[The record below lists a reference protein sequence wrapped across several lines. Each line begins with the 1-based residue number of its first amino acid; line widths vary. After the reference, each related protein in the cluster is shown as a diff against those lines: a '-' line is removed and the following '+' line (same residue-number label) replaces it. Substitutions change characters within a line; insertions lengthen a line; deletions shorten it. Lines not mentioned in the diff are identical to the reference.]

1 MLLLT
6 KRARASIEDKL
17 KKYFDAPASRGHAPR
32 RREEMEA
39 GVPPPLPP
47 ERKREVGRGIPLPSS
62 LPSLSAR
69 GRVEITLSPPGA
81 AGDRERG
88 LSPRLALP
96 RKRKGGD
103 SRPSRSFPSLAR
115 ARARERETVRYEHQ
129 LAGVRHGDP
138 SWTVRTLTG
147 EQESGTDTR
156 TPTPGLRT
164 RLKTCVRVHGR
175 CWRRSHPLPPISTPP
190 SAYTH
195 IRFPNVRVNHEPHN
209 GGALRPHNGGVVGP
223 SGGSRQLGSDAALL
237 RSLLPRIRYSPA
249 SYRDNLLWVSS
260 SAAAAAGRRRRVP
273 PGDGYC
279 VLPGCPVAAAAAIA
293 AGGCLRKFALL

>member
-6 KRARASIEDKL
+6 KRARTGVEDKL
-17 KKYFDAPASRGHAPR
+17 KKYFDAPAVATPASRGHAPS
-32 RREEMEA
+32 RREKMEA
-39 GVPPPLPP
+39 GVPP
-47 ERKREVGRGIPLPSS
+47 LPSHRS
-62 LPSLSAR
+62 GKESWGGGFPFHHHLPRCRPGEGWKSPLQVNRFPSLSAR
-69 GRVEITLSPPGA
+69 G
-81 AGDRERG
+81 
-88 LSPRLALP
+88 
-96 RKRKGGD
+96 
-103 SRPSRSFPSLAR
+103 
-115 ARARERETVRYEHQ
+115 
-129 LAGVRHGDP
+129 
-138 SWTVRTLTG
+138 TVRTLTD

-190 SAYTH
+190 SASTH
-195 IRFPNVRVNHEPHN
+195 IPFSNVRVNYEPHN
-209 GGALRPHNGGVVGP
+209 GGALRPRNGGVVGP
-223 SGGSRQLGSDAALL
+223 RGGSRQLGSDAALL

-249 SYRDNLLWVSS
+249 SYGDYLLWVSS

-279 VLPGCPVAAAAAIA
+279 VLPGCPAAAAAIA